1 MTNKERL
8 QEWFKKEQTEN
19 NLVDIKFFR
28 GETSTSSENSLYGA
42 VLIAL
47 EQDKLGNSREIEEL

>member
-8 QEWFKKEQTEN
+8 QDWFEAEKAEN

-28 GETSTSSENSLYGA
+28 GETSTSSENSLCGA
-42 VLIAL
+42 TLIAL
-47 EQDKLGNSREIEEL
+47 EQDKLGNSIEIEEL